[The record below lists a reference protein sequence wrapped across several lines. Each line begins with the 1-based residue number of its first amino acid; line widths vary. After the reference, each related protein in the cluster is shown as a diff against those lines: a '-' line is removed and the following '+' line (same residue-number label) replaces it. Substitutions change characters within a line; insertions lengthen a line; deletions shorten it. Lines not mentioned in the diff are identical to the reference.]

1 MAEVARPLAPPCEPE
16 AFGFAASAAF
26 TVLPPE
32 PLGPEQGHFIASEDD
47 LSGWAERAGEGDW
60 CIYARAAYLPKASFS
75 AALARR
81 MAARWMV
88 TLPSR
93 RCPSR
98 PDLWEY
104 LARRTAVAFN
114 DRAVYGDRPTPRPR
128 ASADV
133 RREALSSE
141 ARRVLDLLARR
152 ADDGAHCPSNREIAR
167 ACALRDADAAAY
179 QIRVLVQAGLIV
191 RHMVP
196 LSPGRIVTIV
206 ETGRK
211 TGVMRP

>member
-75 AALARR
+75 AA
-81 MAARWMV
+81 
-88 TLPSR
+88 
-93 RCPSR
+93 
-98 PDLWEY
+98 